1 MTQPPVN
8 GARRITLLALLTAI
22 ALTIFMVELQIP
34 SPVPIPG
41 VKLGLSNIITVYCVY
56 LYGPWSAL
64 SVLLC
69 RVVLGAVFSG
79 RIAALAYSL
88 AGGLLSWALMCLLRR
103 IVTERQ
109 IWVCSVLGGLAHNI
123 GQILAAMIITGTP
136 SIAVYFPVLAVSG
149 MAAGLF
155 TGLCAQSFLSHM
167 RRIGHSP
174 Q

>member
-1 MTQPPVN
+1 MNTK
-8 GARRITLLALLTAI
+8 RLTRLALLTAI

-34 SPVPIPG
+34 SPVPVPG
-41 VKLGLSNIITVYCVY
+41 VKLGLSNIVTVYCTV

-69 RVVLGAVFSG
+69 RVILGAVFSG

-103 IVTERQ
+103 VVTERQ
-109 IWVCSVLGGLAHNI
+109 IWVLSILGGLFHNI
-123 GQILAAMIITGTP
+123 GQILAAMVITGTP
-136 SIAVYFPVLAVSG
+136 SIAVYFPVLALSG

-155 TGLCAQSFLSHM
+155 TGLCAQALLTHM
-167 RRIGHSP
+167 RRISHQP
-174 Q
+174 

>member
-1 MTQPPVN
+1 MKTK
-8 GARRITLLALLTAI
+8 RLTSLALLTAI

-34 SPVPIPG
+34 SVVPIPG
-41 VKLGLSNIITVYCVY
+41 VKLGLSNIVTVYCVF

-69 RVVLGAVFSG
+69 RVLLGAVFSG
-79 RIAALAYSL
+79 RVAALAYSL
-88 AGGLLSWALMCLLRR
+88 AGGLVSWALMCLLRR
-103 IVTERQ
+103 LVTERQ
-109 IWVCSVLGGLAHNI
+109 IWVCSVLGGLAHNV
-123 GQILAAMIITGTP
+123 GQILAAMVITGTP

>member
-1 MTQPPVN
+1 MNTK
-8 GARRITLLALLTAI
+8 RLTRLALLTAI

-34 SPVPIPG
+34 SLVPIPG
-41 VKLGLSNIITVYCVY
+41 VKLGLSNIVTVYCVF

-69 RVVLGAVFSG
+69 RVLLGSVFSG

-103 IVTERQ
+103 IVTEKQ
-109 IWVCSVLGGLAHNI
+109 IWVCSVLGGIAHNV
-123 GQILAAMIITGTP
+123 GQIFTAMVITGTP
-136 SIAVYFPVLAVSG
+136 SIAVYFPVLALSG

-155 TGLCAQSFLSHM
+155 TGLCAQTFLRHM

-174 Q
+174 

>member
-1 MTQPPVN
+1 MKTK
-8 GARRITLLALLTAI
+8 RLTRLALLTAI

-34 SPVPIPG
+34 SPIPVPG
-41 VKLGLSNIITVYCVY
+41 VKLGLSNIVTVYCVVV
-56 LYGPWSAL
+56 YGPWSAL

-109 IWVCSVLGGLAHNI
+109 IWVLSILGGLFHNI
-123 GQILAAMIITGTP
+123 GQILAAMVITGTP
-136 SIAVYFPVLAVSG
+136 SIAVYFPVLALSG
-149 MAAGLF
+149 MLSGLF
-155 TGLCAQSFLSHM
+155 TGLCAQALRNHM
-167 RRIGHSP
+167 RRIGHDNL
-174 Q
+174 

>member
-1 MTQPPVN
+1 MNTK
-8 GARRITLLALLTAI
+8 RLTRLALLTAI

-41 VKLGLSNIITVYCVY
+41 VKLGLSNIVTVYCMM

-69 RVVLGAVFSG
+69 RIVLGAVFSG

-103 IVTERQ
+103 AVTERQ
-109 IWVCSVLGGLAHNI
+109 IWVLSILGGLFHNI
-123 GQILAAMIITGTP
+123 GQILAAMAITGTP
-136 SIAVYFPVLAVSG
+136 SIAVYFPVLALSG
-149 MAAGLF
+149 MIAGLF
-155 TGLCAQSFLSHM
+155 TGLCAQAFLSHM
-167 RRIGHSP
+167 RRIGHHP
-174 Q
+174 